1 VSEAART
8 AYRRFATFFLVIG
21 AVFLGLGL
29 LRATLLPDTLQGDP
43 TPVALLLLAIGGG
56 LRWTVRR
63 RADEP
68 APEDLAPDDPAR
80 HGAVEDDAR
89 EDDPL
94 ARDPRADVRPPDADG
109 DGRR

>member
-1 VSEAART
+1 MSEAART

-21 AVFLGLGL
+21 GVFLTLGL
-29 LRATLLPDTLQGDP
+29 LRATLLPDALQGDP

-63 RADEP
+63 RPDEP
-68 APEDLAPDDPAR
+68 APEDRTAEDLAADDAAR
-80 HGAVEDDAR
+80 DGAR

-94 ARDPRADVRPPDADG
+94 GYDPRADVPGPG
-109 DGRR
+109 DDRRG